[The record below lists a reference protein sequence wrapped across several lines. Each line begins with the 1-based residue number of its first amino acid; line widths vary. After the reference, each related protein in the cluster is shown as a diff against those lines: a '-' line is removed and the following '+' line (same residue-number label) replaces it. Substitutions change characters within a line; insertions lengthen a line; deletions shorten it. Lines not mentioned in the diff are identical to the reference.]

1 MHRNQ
6 YLTTSRGVCSD
17 RKLMTWGHVRLGNR
31 GEDTVVFV
39 GDRNVLSIALQLA
52 YCWAFSPKTGFRL
65 TFAHQGWPHTLCV
78 VGTPDRAQYPIR
90 KFLAL
95 HGQVRLDCS
104 ILQRILAE
112 KYKSLRTT
120 KFEA

>member
-1 MHRNQ
+1 MNRNQ
-6 YLTTSRGVCSD
+6 SLVTSRVCSD
-17 RKLMTWGHVRLGNR
+17 RKFLIWDHFRFGNR
-31 GEDTVVFV
+31 DEETGVFV
-39 GDRNVLSIALQLA
+39 GDCKVLSIALQLA
-52 YCWAFSPKTGFRL
+52 DCWAFSPKTGFRL

-78 VGTPDRAQYPIR
+78 VATPDRAQYPIR

-112 KYKSLRTT
+112 KYMSLRTT